1 MEILIKLAM
10 SFILPFLLVF
20 AILLLLTG
28 IYKYAIFL
36 EGQRKSK
43 APTIQLAF
51 NTAKF
56 IFGRELLES
65 VLVRK
70 IAKISILSTIGI
82 YLVLVVYV
90 IASRQIK

>member
-1 MEILIKLAM
+1 MEILIKLAV
-10 SFILPFLLVF
+10 SFILPFLLIF

-36 EGQRKSK
+36 EGQRKRK
-43 APTIQLAF
+43 APNIQLAF

-56 IFGRELLES
+56 IFGRELSES
-65 VLVRK
+65 VPLRK

-90 IASRQIK
+90 VASR